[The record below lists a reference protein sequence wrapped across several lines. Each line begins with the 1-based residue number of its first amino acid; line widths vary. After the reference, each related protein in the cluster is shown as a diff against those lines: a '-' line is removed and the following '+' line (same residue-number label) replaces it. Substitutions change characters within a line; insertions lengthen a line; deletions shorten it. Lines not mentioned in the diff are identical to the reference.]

1 MKLKK
6 EKKKTYTFIDML
18 KHLTPKIQF
27 KITGI
32 HICSNINELRDS
44 LNERS
49 QTEKK
54 YHMTSLTCGV

>member
-1 MKLKK
+1 
-6 EKKKTYTFIDML
+6 ML
-18 KHLTPKIQF
+18 KHLTLKIQF
-27 KITGI
+27 KMTGI